1 MKDKKQTKAKE
12 EERKRI
18 GEGGEKNPR
27 KAEATVGK
35 RKRGKQRKREADDG
49 KRWWWANEGMWG
61 ISGKRRIVVL
71 ERNRRSKEEGK
82 GGQER
87 KEERERERERGG
99 GCGMEWRD
107 GERHAHT
114 HKDREIGD
122 GRRLLLVASS
132 Y

>member
-1 MKDKKQTKAKE
+1 
-12 EERKRI
+12 
-18 GEGGEKNPR
+18 
-27 KAEATVGK
+27 
-35 RKRGKQRKREADDG
+35 
-49 KRWWWANEGMWG
+49 MWG

-71 ERNRRSKEEGK
+71 EGNRRSKEEGK

-87 KEERERERERGG
+87 KEERKRKREGVWNGMERWSERERDTRT
-99 GCGMEWRD
+99 
-107 GERHAHT
+107 HTQTHTHT